1 MHPINNNSTNTTT
14 NDDALRVS
22 IACSLTFLIGLFQVI
37 MGFTGLGA
45 ISSYFSN
52 TFISSYTTASALHTF
67 VSQMKDIFGLKNLKK
82 HDGIFKIPR
91 VSFI

>member
-52 TFISSYTTASALHTF
+52 TFISSYTTASAVHTF

-82 HDGIFKIPR
+82 YDGIFKIPR